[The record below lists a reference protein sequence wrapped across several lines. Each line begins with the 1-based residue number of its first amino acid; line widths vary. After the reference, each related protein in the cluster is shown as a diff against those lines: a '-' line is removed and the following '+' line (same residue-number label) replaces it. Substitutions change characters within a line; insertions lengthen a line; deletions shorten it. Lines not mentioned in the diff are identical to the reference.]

1 MKKSNRNLTLFILPA
16 LLFYAIFTL
25 APAFGGIWYS
35 FTNWNGLNPNYEL
48 IGFRNF
54 EMLLKDKNFINSI
67 WFTVRLWGIM
77 VVLQNVIALGLAVLI
92 ETRLKRKHCFAH
104 WYLCPT

>member
-67 WFTVRLWGIM
+67 WFTVRFVGIM
-77 VVLQNVIALGLAVLI
+77 VVLQNIIALIACGA
-92 ETRLKRKHCFAH
+92 
-104 WYLCPT
+104 

>member
-48 IGFRNF
+48 DRTSKFRN
-54 EMLLKDKNFINSI
+54 
-67 WFTVRLWGIM
+67 VAQG
-77 VVLQNVIALGLAVLI
+77 
-92 ETRLKRKHCFAH
+92 
-104 WYLCPT
+104 